1 MWFFSFDC
9 IIPFTKSHRSNCHAP
24 TAIWRKCSDPQK
36 QTPEA
41 KQARFSQ
48 EDTADSFVLQ
58 GEVNSEFLD
67 WLQRSLICTSE
78 EPRDLGTLT
87 SALIS
92 GFGECTKVCSLS
104 SHKFIVTLPSV
115 ARMEELLCNHEELDQ
130 WFVHI
135 KKWDKSDFC
144 ESRRVW
150 LEIFGVPP
158 HGWIWENF
166 HGIAKI
172 WGSLVSLGKSI
183 ARTDSFNS
191 MKVLIDTGILTS
203 IEGDVILH
211 LEDQGYRI
219 KVKEVGPVFQVGQAP
234 LVSSPS
240 PSAEAMDS
248 NNGVVGFEDL
258 EDDVA
263 CGDNWDAVLGGEVV
277 KETPEIQMELGGE
290 VAKEPPEIQIVSNP
304 AQVDEKTTDIQADS
318 INSSART
325 KAACFSHN
333 ECSEDIINRHLLSL
347 EVTKGR
353 LQPHSDDLQTQGLEN
368 LVMAQTDFNATVP
381 NAKQPF
387 EEGVFQLQQQE
398 EVLSQPP
405 GFERPTRA
413 SREKKKNSNRLP
425 RGSRQNAAKGHSSVV
440 SSYSSDS
447 LQKLAKEALHIGEL
461 LGLKVVQPERVTK
474 TLKKN
479 RISKSKKLEG

>member
-1 MWFFSFDC
+1 
-9 IIPFTKSHRSNCHAP
+9 
-24 TAIWRKCSDPQK
+24 
-36 QTPEA
+36 
-41 KQARFSQ
+41 
-48 EDTADSFVLQ
+48 
-58 GEVNSEFLD
+58 
-67 WLQRSLICTSE
+67 
-78 EPRDLGTLT
+78 
-87 SALIS
+87 
-92 GFGECTKVCSLS
+92 
-104 SHKFIVTLPSV
+104 
-115 ARMEELLCNHEELDQ
+115 MEELLCNHEELDQ
-130 WFVHI
+130 WFVDI

-158 HGWIWENF
+158 HRWNWENF

-191 MKVLIDTGILTS
+191 MKVLIDTGIFNS

-211 LEDQGYRI
+211 LEDSGYRL
-219 KVKEVGPVFQVGQAP
+219 KVKEVGPVFQVGQSP

-258 EDDVA
+258 EDDGTCGGTWVA
-263 CGDNWDAVLGGEVV
+263 DLDGEVV
-277 KETPEIQMELGGE
+277 KETSEVQMDLGGE
-290 VAKEPPEIQIVSNP
+290 VAKETPEIQIASNP
-304 AQVDEKTTDIQADS
+304 AQVDGKATDIQAES

-333 ECSEDIINRHLLSL
+333 ECSEDAINRHLLSL

-353 LQPHSDDLQTQGLEN
+353 LQTHRDDLQTQGLEN

-381 NAKQPF
+381 NAKQPL
-387 EEGVFQLQQQE
+387 EEGMIQWQQQE

-413 SREKKKNSNRLP
+413 SNEKKKNSNQMT
-425 RGSRQNAAKGHSSVV
+425 RGSRQNFSKGHSPAV
-440 SSYSSDS
+440 SSHSSDS
-447 LQKLAKEALHIGEL
+447 IQKLAKEALRIGEL
-461 LGLKVVQPERVTK
+461 LGVKVVQHERVTK
-474 TLKKN
+474 TLKKS
-479 RISKSKKLEG
+479 RISKSKKVEG